1 MILIVPAMAEEP
13 NNADPPA
20 HDFYTFDHAG
30 RNLLQ
35 PVYPGKGTEH
45 GTGVDEYLC
54 IGAVQPIDPDL
65 LKPTILTVS
74 LYTDTRLK
82 IQAL

>member
-1 MILIVPAMAEEP
+1 ML
-13 NNADPPA
+13 
-20 HDFYTFDHAG
+20 AG
-30 RNLLQ
+30 ILLQ
-35 PVYPGKGTEH
+35 PYYPESTEH